1 MLRPEAFGI
10 LTTMTTL
17 TIILIITTASIT
29 PVVNAQPISSSLPPA
44 QVPSPLTNLYKQAKN
59 SIVQI
64 TTTFD
69 EATND
74 NSTSS
79 SSTNQSS
86 AINTGFVYDKDG
98 HILTST
104 GVILSEEGNS
114 TTAPTSIYV
123 TFASGNSYSAN
134 IPARDPYSD
143 LAVLQI
149 NNKSSLLAHQERIEP
164 LPLLSDS
171 SALEIGQ
178 PVAII
183 GNPFG
188 LSFSLTSGLI
198 SGLDRIA
205 PIPGSTFSIPG
216 TIQINGILNP
226 GDSGPVLNM
235 DGKVVGIMS
244 MTFLGNNNTFSGIGF
259 AIPSNTIKKIV
270 PQLIANGTY
279 KHPTLGVAGPTVTP
293 AIADVIGLREPR
305 GFLVADVIPG
315 SAAAMAGLHGG
326 NQTVNIHGKQIP
338 IGGDVIIGIDNKP
351 VKKIDD
357 LLSYVDSKYVN
368 DTITLKVLRD
378 GMTEKNIVIKL
389 AQRHQQVEH
398 DKEENNRFD

>member
-1 MLRPEAFGI
+1 MLRSEALGA

-17 TIILIITTASIT
+17 TIILTIIAASIT
-29 PVVNAQPISSSLPPA
+29 PIVSAQPISSALPSA
-44 QVPSPLTNLYKQAKN
+44 QGPSSLTNLYKQAKN

-64 TTTFD
+64 TTTFK
-69 EATND
+69 EAADD

-79 SSTNQSS
+79 SNNPSS

-104 GVILSEEGNS
+104 GVIEGEGNP
-114 TTAPTSIYV
+114 TTTPVSIDV

-134 IPARDPYSD
+134 ITAKDVYSD

-171 SALEIGQ
+171 STLEIGQ

-244 MTFLGNNNTFSGIGF
+244 MIFLGSNNTFSGIGF
-259 AIPSNTIKKIV
+259 AIPSNIIQKIV

-279 KHPTLGVAGPTVTP
+279 KHPTLGVSGTNVTP
-293 AIADVIGLREPR
+293 QIADVLGLREPR
-305 GFLVADVIPG
+305 GFLVADVIVG
-315 SAAAMAGLHGG
+315 SPAAVAGLHGG
-326 NQTVNIHGKQIP
+326 NQTIDIHGRQIP

-378 GMTEKNIVIKL
+378 GMTEKNIVVKL
-389 AQRHQQVEH
+389 AQRPQTS
-398 DKEENNRFD
+398 